1 MSFRKE
7 NLEHC
12 TAVYVETDKLNATI
26 SPELKKMFTDSME
39 EGKSSNLVLD
49 ISACKYCDSSGLSA
63 ILVGHRATKNSNG
76 LLVVNGASDMV
87 EKLIHLSK
95 LDSILSLTP
104 TFPEALDL
112 VMMHEIEKGF
122 E

>member
-1 MSFRKE
+1 MSFRTE

-12 TAVYVETDKLNATI
+12 TAIYVEADKLNATI
-26 SPELKKMFTDSME
+26 SPDLKNLFTEALES
-39 EGKSSNLVLD
+39 GKSSNVIVD
-49 ISACKYCDSSGLSA
+49 ITQCNYCDSSGLSA
-63 ILVGHRATKNSNG
+63 ILVGHRATKNNNG

-87 EKLIHLSK
+87 EKLIQLSK